1 MILDLAVKRMV
12 QFLSSPLPNLEC
24 YVQYDTGTYGFLS
37 NPSSRYHPL
46 RTATKNVGSV
56 VPLADLIITQRATKA
71 HNISRTATNL
81 NTFNMLMQ
89 INAGRNFQGNFD
101 FWHSKD
107 PDFHNDLRPATE
119 VSRLC
124 G

>member
-1 MILDLAVKRMV
+1 MLAVMY
-12 QFLSSPLPNLEC
+12 L
-24 YVQYDTGTYGFLS
+24 Y
-37 NPSSRYHPL
+37 
-46 RTATKNVGSV
+46 
-56 VPLADLIITQRATKA
+56 LIITQKATKA

-81 NTFNMLMQ
+81 NSNSFDVSMQ

>member
-1 MILDLAVKRMV
+1 MYSYPTRHLVIIPCALQLRMLAV
-12 QFLSSPLPNLEC
+12 S
-24 YVQYDTGTYGFLS
+24 YG
-37 NPSSRYHPL
+37 
-46 RTATKNVGSV
+46 
-56 VPLADLIITQRATKA
+56 VPLTVLIITQRATKA

-81 NTFNMLMQ
+81 NTFDMLMQ